1 MAIYA
6 TGASG
11 TIGRNLS
18 AKVISIKLDLQA
30 PILGSSLPEF
40 FEQDSLIHLAGIVG
54 PGLVDEDLDVAH
66 QINVVGTLNLAER
79 FLIGGGGRFI
89 YVSTSHVYENSLE
102 PIMETSSVNP
112 ISNYA
117 KQKLKAEQGLMELFQ
132 HKQEK
137 LCIARVFSVLDWDVA
152 PFTLGGAI
160 SKLADP
166 NSDYILR
173 NSDDIRDFLT
183 PSKIAEILEKISI
196 TNSLFG
202 IVNLCSGI
210 GTKVLDAAATM
221 LAQKGCGVP
230 AGRVEP
236 GNSNAPFIVGDN
248 SILKSHLL
256 ELDLRW
262 SPSTRT

>member
-11 TIGRNLS
+11 TIGKHLSSKVEEIKVNLREP
-18 AKVISIKLDLQA
+18 ISKN
-30 PILGSSLPEF
+30 SLPEF
-40 FEQDSLIHLAGIVG
+40 LEQDSLIHLAGIVG
-54 PGLVDEDLDVAH
+54 PSLVDENLDAAH
-66 QINVVGTLNLAER
+66 QINVAGTLNLAER

-89 YVSTSHVYENSLE
+89 YVSTSHVYENLLE
-102 PIMETSSVNP
+102 PIMETTRVNP

-132 HKQEK
+132 HKQER
-137 LCIARVFSVLDWDVA
+137 LCIARVFSVLDWDAA

-173 NSDDIRDFLT
+173 NSDDVRDFLT

-202 IVNLCSGI
+202 VVNLCSGI
-210 GTKVLDAAATM
+210 GTKILDAAATM

-230 AGRVEP
+230 AGRIEP
-236 GNSNAPFIVGDN
+236 GNSKAPIIVGDN
-248 SILKSHLL
+248 SKLKSHLL